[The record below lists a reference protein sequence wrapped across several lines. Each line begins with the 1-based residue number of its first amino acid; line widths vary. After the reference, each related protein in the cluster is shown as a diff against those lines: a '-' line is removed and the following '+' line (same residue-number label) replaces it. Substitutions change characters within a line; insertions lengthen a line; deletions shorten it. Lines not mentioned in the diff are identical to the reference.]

1 MGALDGRVTIVT
13 GAGRGIGREHALLFA
28 REGAH
33 VVVND
38 FGGNPDGTGGD
49 TGPAQTVVEEIQA
62 LGGVAVA
69 NTDSV
74 SSWEGAERLV
84 ATAIEVFGD
93 LHVLVNN
100 AGILRD
106 KLSFNMSE
114 AEWDAVVDVHLKGHF
129 CPTRFAAA
137 YWRAQHKAERPVTA
151 AIVNTSSGAGLIGN
165 LGQLNY
171 AAAKAGIAA
180 MTIVEAME
188 LGRYGVRANCIAPV
202 ARTRLTLQTPGM
214 GEQMQA
220 PDDPGQFDALDP
232 ANISPL
238 VAYLATAGCPFT
250 GGVFHV
256 VGNEVGLFQGWTLL
270 DRITSDGRWTVE
282 RLAEEGKRLHD
293 GRPELASQGSD
304 LATLFANV
312 G

>member
-1 MGALDGRVTIVT
+1 MGALDGRVAIIT

-38 FGGNPDGTGGD
+38 LGGGTDGAGAD
-49 TGPAQTVVEEIQA
+49 QGPAAEVVAEIEGA
-62 LGGVAVA
+62 GGVAVA

-74 SSWEGAERLV
+74 ASPEGAERLV
-84 ATAIEVFGD
+84 AMAVEHFGD

-106 KLSFNMSE
+106 RLTVNMTE
-114 AEWDAVVDVHLKGHF
+114 EEWDAVVEVHMKGHY
-129 CPTRFAAA
+129 CPTRYAAA
-137 YWRAQHKAERPVTA
+137 YWRDRQKAGNDVQA
-151 AIVNTSSGAGLIGN
+151 AIVNTSSGAGLVGN
-165 LGQLNY
+165 FGQLNY

-188 LGRYGVRANCIAPV
+188 LGRYGVRSNCIAPV

-214 GEQMQA
+214 EDTMA
-220 PDDPGQFDALDP
+220 PPDDPGAFDALDP

-238 VAYLATAGCPFT
+238 VGYLATAGCPIT

-256 VGNEVGLFQGWTLL
+256 VGNEVGLFQGWTLT
-270 DRITSDGRWTVE
+270 DRVMNDGRWSIDE
-282 RLAEEGKRLHD
+282 LANQVPNLVKD
-293 GRPELASQGSD
+293 RPAIASQGSD
-304 LATLFANV
+304 LAALFSNV
-312 G
+312 S